1 MHLKYGY
8 SVGKKYILKLKKK
21 NYQKRFITQQLCLN
35 LLRTPSIFSDRDL
48 YKDISN

>member
-8 SVGKKYILKLKKK
+8 SVGKKVHSKIEKR
-21 NYQKRFITQQLCLN
+21 NYQKCFITQQLSLN
-35 LLRTPSIFSDRDL
+35 LLRTPSIFSDRDI